1 MIKTP
6 ALHLSRREFIATSAT
21 TALTASAFGSSALAS
36 TFPSRDI
43 ELLLGVGPGGGTDR
57 SARLI
62 GRYWESMLPGNQRVT
77 YVPRQGAGGL
87 IALQAL
93 LDAPPDG
100 HTVMFYPV
108 PHIASFFQLGQIPD
122 MDNDAVGWIGTLFND
137 PNVLLVPAD
146 SPYETIADFID
157 AARNSS
163 EPFTISGSTPLSNAH
178 FSTVLVRELTG
189 ANLQFVPFGG
199 GGDAR
204 NAVAGGHVDGCI
216 APYWSALGVLELTKA
231 IGIFQDSN
239 PAPDLWQPV
248 PANDVL
254 DVEIPALSE
263 PYAMFCSAAVRD
275 ENPEAFSTLVSSF
288 KETVNSNE
296 FRAAAASEDLAEFL
310 VDWDADA
317 TSKFVEEYVALV
329 DEYLPIMRTDVE
341 EM

>member
-1 MIKTP
+1 MLKSP
-6 ALHLSRREFIATSAT
+6 AFQLSRRQLLAAGAATA
-21 TALTASAFGSSALAS
+21 ASFSSFGGSALAS
-36 TFPSRDI
+36 TFPTRDI

-62 GRYWESMLPGNQRVT
+62 GRYWESVLPGDQRVT
-77 YVPRQGAGGL
+77 YVPRQGAGGQ

-93 LDAPPDG
+93 LDAPADG

-122 MDNDAVGWIGTLFND
+122 RGQDAVGWIGSLFND
-137 PNVLLVPAD
+137 PNVLLVPND

-157 AARNSS
+157 AARNSPR
-163 EPFTISGSTPLSNAH
+163 PFTISGSTPLSNAH

-189 ANLQFVPFGG
+189 ANLEFVPFGG

-239 PAPDLWQPV
+239 PAPHLWQPV
-248 PANDVL
+248 PANEVL
-254 DVEIPALSE
+254 DVEIPHLSE
-263 PYAMFCSAAVRD
+263 PYAMFCSGAVRD
-275 ENPEAFSTLVSSF
+275 ENPEVFETLVSSF
-288 KETVNSNE
+288 RETVASDE
-296 FRAAAASEDLAEFL
+296 FREAAQAEDLTDFL
-310 VDWDADA
+310 VDWDADD
-317 TSKFVEEYVALV
+317 TSAFVDNYVALV
-329 DEYLPIMRTDVE
+329 DEYLPLMRADVE